1 MGLFL
6 RAVLLYARHKNAR
19 QQPKKKSWQNR
30 NKIGKNDLISR
41 RTAEPGSKTH
51 WQPDIGVEVEV
62 GTE

>member
-1 MGLFL
+1 MPGTKM
-6 RAVLLYARHKNAR
+6 RGNN
-19 QQPKKKSWQNR
+19 QKKKSWQNR